1 MSNVFTTERE
11 VYNLLK
17 TVDVC
22 KACGPD
28 GIGNRILKLCSG
40 GIASSF
46 SKLVNIS
53 LSSGVFPCQW
63 KFANVIPL
71 FKKDN
76 RQCKLNYRP
85 VSLLCSLSKILEKIV
100 FIRLYN
106 F

>member
-1 MSNVFTTERE
+1 MINFTSLPWDSSFFQNNAFLSNVFTTERE

-53 LSSGVFPCQW
+53 LSSGVFLSME
-63 KFANVIPL
+63 V
-71 FKKDN
+71 
-76 RQCKLNYRP
+76 CKCHSA
-85 VSLLCSLSKILEKIV
+85 V
-100 FIRLYN
+100 
-106 F
+106 